1 MSDQISA
8 QPVPKAGLRELADLC
23 AGRNAMVRA
32 CRESGDMTLD
42 AFLALQAEK
51 VRRNRRIPPLLD
63 PSDLIL
69 AASDLA
75 GRRLGPAFAEGVR
88 EALGFGVLCTAD
100 HHGGIYCA
108 QTFQGD
114 LFYAALLRKLG
125 YTGRTVP
132 ILGAA
137 QVELSSST
145 FARGICIATDPEEVQ
160 LLPLFRRKYRNRMTS
175 QVPPVDRDMIGEFRK
190 SLRTVMRPE
199 MRSALEELIGT
210 VYESDAVLAAESFS
224 AQTTVIGAGLSE
236 HLFSDADTPLLT
248 YLEAEELA
256 LPLLLRELREGTSLF
271 ARLLGNAQL
280 RKALCTVRTEEGI
293 PLAGHL
299 FGCADEKGRKVFLLL
314 GEDGTLTGTTL
325 EGESLCF
332 PADCDSLIGLLE
344 SRTLFPGLYAL
355 ALLLAFERG
364 FTWMGGMFQSLYLPQ
379 WQRLTVRLLESL
391 GLSDEADRIR
401 PYDGSGYL
409 CGPMYALFAGDGFA
423 APAGPA
429 EMWMMRPSFRTVC
442 DQMARTSLWDAHL
455 IGLSEMLPD
464 LTSRDERPD
473 GWYRSVAEELYP
485 IFPENFL
492 K

>member
-1 MSDQISA
+1 MTESSSA
-8 QPVPKAGLRELADLC
+8 QAMPKPGLRELADLC
-23 AGRNAMVRA
+23 AERNFTVRA

-69 AASDLA
+69 VASDLA

-100 HHGGIYCA
+100 HHGGIYCS

-114 LFYAALLRKLG
+114 LSYAALLKKLG
-125 YTGRTVP
+125 CAGRTVP
-132 ILGAA
+132 IVGAA
-137 QVELSSST
+137 QVELSNVA
-145 FARGICIATDPEEVQ
+145 FARGICIYTDPGEKQ
-160 LLPLFRRKYRNRMTS
+160 FLPIFRRKLRNRMTS
-175 QVPPVDRDMIGEFRK
+175 QAPPIDREMTAEFRK
-190 SLRTVMRPE
+190 SLRTVSDPH
-199 MRSALEELIGT
+199 MRSTLEELLGT
-210 VYESDAVLAAESFS
+210 VYESDAVLAADSFS
-224 AQTTVIGAGLSE
+224 AQTTLIGAALSE
-236 HLFSDADTPLLT
+236 HLFSDADTPLLV

-271 ARLLGNAQL
+271 ARLLGDAQF
-280 RKALCTVRTEEGI
+280 RKALCAVRTEEGV

-325 EGESLCF
+325 DGGTLCF
-332 PADCDSLIGLLE
+332 PADFDSLIGLLE

-364 FTWMGGMFQSLYLPQ
+364 FTWMGGTFQSLYLPE
-379 WQRLTVRLLESL
+379 WLRLTVRLLESL

-409 CGPMYALFAGDGFA
+409 CGLMYALFRGDGFA

-429 EMWMMRPSFRTVC
+429 EMWMIRPPFRTVC
-442 DQMARTSLWDAHL
+442 ERMARTSLWDAHL
-455 IGLSEMLPD
+455 IGLSEMIPD
-464 LTSRDERPD
+464 LISRDERPD
-473 GWYRSVAEELYP
+473 GWYRSVAEQLYP
-485 IFPENFL
+485 LFPENCL
-492 K
+492 